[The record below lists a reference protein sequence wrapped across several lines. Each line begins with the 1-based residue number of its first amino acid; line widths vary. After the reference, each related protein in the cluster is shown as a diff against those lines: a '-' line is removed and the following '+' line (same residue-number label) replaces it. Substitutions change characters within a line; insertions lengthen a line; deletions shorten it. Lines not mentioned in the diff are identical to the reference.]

1 MIYICMPYRGKN
13 GDDATPD
20 EIKANILT
28 AVSVANDIV
37 KQFPSLEPYCPHAC
51 PELEPMN
58 DQWREGLISTD
69 DIMLK
74 CIEKLNTCESILII
88 GEMTEGMQL
97 EHDEAVREGID
108 IYMYPEW
115 NYDTKKQFAHDW
127 LSGR

>member
-1 MIYICMPYRGKN
+1 MPYRGKN

-20 EIKANILT
+20 EIKANILN

-108 IYMYPEW
+108 IYMYPVW
-115 NYDTKKQFAHDW
+115 NYDTKKQFACDW